1 MVQFVFGGK
10 SFLSSPSSSAF
21 FALVRAYAS
30 IPFSLN
36 CCVPFLTVD
45 KHTHTH
51 ERKMVTQLFQADVSL
66 NSDKKRAKIATQLF
80 SRHFRVRCGGVLLE
94 CIHELYRGGYLSCG
108 KCTSMKIYACC
119 SLFTRNHLLPSTML
133 HNFREKSCST
143 QNPTTFSFCCSE

>member
-94 CIHELYRGGYLSCG
+94 CIHELYRGGILSLWEMHKYENLC
-108 KCTSMKIYACC
+108 MLFVIY
-119 SLFTRNHLLPSTML
+119 SKPS
-133 HNFREKSCST
+133 S
-143 QNPTTFSFCCSE
+143 SFNNAA